1 MTKLMRAAMYYNN
14 SDIRIEELPI
24 PEIKR
29 GELLMKV
36 EASGICGSDVL
47 EWYRLNKAPL
57 VLGHEVAGQV
67 DDVSEGIEKFK
78 PGDRIVASHHVP
90 CNTCYYCYSGHHT
103 ACETLRTT
111 NFFPGGFSEYIRV
124 PSINVDRGVFI
135 IPEELSFE
143 EATFHEPLGCVIRA
157 QRIAGLK
164 PGQTV
169 LVIGS
174 GIAGLLSVHLAEVS
188 GARLI
193 AAVDLVPYRLEMA
206 KKYGAD
212 EALKPEEDI
221 ENCLRDMN
229 NGRLADLVLVCT
241 GAEKAQSQ
249 ALKYVER
256 GGTVLFFAPTDQGVE
271 IPVSINDL
279 FFRNDI
285 TLTTS
290 YGSAPQDSWLALE
303 LIKDKKIDVEHMIT
317 DRFPLSDTA
326 RGFQKVAEAQDSMKV
341 IIEPQK

>member
-1 MTKLMRAAMYYNN
+1 MRAAVYYSN
-14 SDIRIEELPI
+14 SDIRIEELPVPKI
-24 PEIKR
+24 IR
-29 GELLMKV
+29 GELLMEV

-67 DDVSEGIEKFK
+67 VDIGDGVENFQT
-78 PGDRIVASHHVP
+78 GDRIVASHHVP
-90 CNTCYYCYSGHHT
+90 CNTCFYCCSGHHT

-111 NFFPGGFSEYIRV
+111 NFYPGGFSQYIQV
-124 PSINVDRGVFI
+124 PSINVDRGVFK
-135 IPEELSFE
+135 IPEELSYE

-157 QRIAGLK
+157 QRIASLK

-169 LVIGS
+169 LVLGS
-174 GIAGLLSVHLAEVS
+174 GIAGILNIQLAETS
-188 GARLI
+188 GANHVV
-193 AAVDLVPYRLEMA
+193 AVDLVPYRLEMA
-206 KKYGAD
+206 KKHGAN
-212 EALKPEEDI
+212 EVLKPDENI
-221 ENCLRDMN
+221 EGCLRALN
-229 NGRLADLVLVCT
+229 NGRLADVVLVCT
-241 GAEKAQSQ
+241 GAEEAQIQ

-290 YGSAPQDSWLALE
+290 YGASPYDSWLALE
-303 LIKDKKIDVEHMIT
+303 LIRNKKIDVENMIT
-317 DRFPLSDTA
+317 HRFPLSETSS
-326 RGFQKVAEAQDSMKV
+326 GFQRVSEAQDSMKV
-341 IIEPQK
+341 IIEPQR